1 MKRIG
6 LASLVSLVLVLIGF
20 SSVLGDIAWGKTAGE
35 VLAQFQGLQRGPREA
50 QLAEGAK
57 KEGKIVL
64 YGTTNIAVMQQLLDQ
79 FKKRYSFLQV
89 DNYRATTNRVY
100 AKVQAEAR
108 SGTHAVDVI
117 EISPDSAFKL
127 KQDHLLDPYRS
138 PIRKSILEGYTDKE
152 GYWTGYFHQ
161 VIALGYNSSNVKGNE
176 VPKTYDDLLNPSFKG
191 KMSLGTADQELFG
204 TLFEFWGK
212 EKTIDYFTKL
222 AKNAPTM
229 REGHTLQAQLLSAG
243 EFSISPW
250 VLGHNLAELKRKGAP
265 VETVLL
271 EPVLSTPKYVLLAK
285 HSAHP
290 HAAALLIDWML
301 SEGQEILVGKFG
313 RNATLP
319 GLKPLFPELVRPKYL
334 VVNPEKFGP
343 QYTDYTRWY
352 CEIFRH
358 C

>member
-6 LASLVSLVLVLIGF
+6 LAWLVSLGF
-20 SSVLGDIAWGKTAGE
+20 SLVFGDIVWGKTAGE
-35 VLAQFQGLQRGPREA
+35 SLAPFQGLQGAAREA
-50 QLAEGAK
+50 QLIEGAK
-57 KEGKIVL
+57 KEGRIVL

-100 AKVQAEAR
+100 TKIQAEAR
-108 SGTHAVDVI
+108 SGTHAVNVI

-127 KQDHLLDPYRS
+127 KQDLLLDPYLS
-138 PIRKSILEGYTDKE
+138 PIRKAILEGYTDKE

-161 VIALGYNSSNVKGNE
+161 VIALGYNSSNLKKNE
-176 VPKTYDDLLNPSFKG
+176 IPKTYDDLLNPSFKG

-204 TLFEFWGK
+204 TLLESWGK
-212 EKTIDYFTKL
+212 GKTIDYFTRL
-222 AKNAPTM
+222 AKNAPAM

-250 VLGHNLAELKRKGAP
+250 VLGHNIAELKRKGAP

-271 EPVLSTPKYVLLAK
+271 EPVLSAPKYVLLAK

-290 HAAALLIDWML
+290 HAAALLIDWIL
-301 SEGQEILVGKFG
+301 TEGQEILVGKFG

-319 GLKPLFPELVRPKYL
+319 GVKHLFPELVRSKYL
-334 VVNPEKFGP
+334 VVNPERFGP
-343 QYTDYTRWY
+343 QYADYIRWY

>member
-1 MKRIG
+1 MNRKQP
-6 LASLVSLVLVLIGF
+6 LLLF
-20 SSVLGDIAWGKTAGE
+20 SVACLLFYFVITDVALGKTAGE
-35 VLAQFQGLQRGPREA
+35 VLLPFGGLQGGARASQLVEA
-50 QLAEGAK
+50 AK
-57 KEGKIVL
+57 REGKIVL
-64 YGTTNIAVMQQLLDQ
+64 YGTTNIAVMQELLER
-79 FKKRYSFLQV
+79 FKKKYSFLQV

-100 AKVQAEAR
+100 AKVVAEAR

-127 KQDHLLDPYRS
+127 KQDHLLDPYLS
-138 PIRKSILEGYTDKE
+138 PVRKSILEGYTDKE

-161 VIALGYNSSNVKGNE
+161 VIALGYNTTNIKKTE
-176 VPKTYDDLLNPSFKG
+176 IPKTYEDLLNPSFKG
-191 KMSLGTADQELFG
+191 KLSLGTADQELFG
-204 TLFEFWGK
+204 TLLEFWGK
-212 EKTIDYFTKL
+212 EKTFAYFSHL
-222 AKNAPTM
+222 AKNAPAM

-243 EFSISPW
+243 EFVMAPW
-250 VLGHNLAELKRKGAP
+250 LLGHNLAELKRKGAP

-301 SEGQEILVGKFG
+301 SEGQEILVAKFG
-313 RNATLP
+313 RNSTAS
-319 GLKPLFPELVRPKYL
+319 GLKHLFPELVRSKYL

-343 QYTDYTRWY
+343 QYADYVRWY

>member
-1 MKRIG
+1 M
-6 LASLVSLVLVLIGF
+6 
-20 SSVLGDIAWGKTAGE
+20 
-35 VLAQFQGLQRGPREA
+35 QFQRLQGGAREA
-50 QLAEGAK
+50 ELVAAAK
-57 KEGKIVL
+57 RDGKLVL
-64 YGTTNIAVMQQLLDQ
+64 YGTTNIAVMQELLER
-79 FKKRYSFLQV
+79 FKKKYPFLQV

-100 AKVQAEAR
+100 AKVAAEAR

-127 KQDHLLDPYRS
+127 KQDHLLDPYLS
-138 PIRKSILEGYTDKE
+138 PVRKSILEGYTDKE

-161 VIALGYNSSNVKGNE
+161 VIALGYNTANVRKNE
-176 VPKTYDDLLNPSFKG
+176 VPKTYEDFLNPSYRG
-191 KMSLGTADQELFG
+191 KLSLGTADQELFG
-204 TLFEFWGK
+204 TLLEFWGK
-212 EKTIDYFTKL
+212 DKTLAYFNKL
-222 AKNAPTM
+222 AKNAPAM

-243 EFSISPW
+243 EFAIAPW
-250 VLGHNLAELKRKGAP
+250 LLGHNLAELKRKGAP

-290 HAAALLIDWML
+290 HAAALMIDWML

-313 RNATLP
+313 RNSTTP
-319 GLKPLFPELVRPKYL
+319 GLKHLFPELVRSKYL

-343 QYTDYTRWY
+343 QYADYVRWY

>member
-1 MKRIG
+1 VKRFG
-6 LASLVSLVLVLIGF
+6 LASLISLVLVLIVF
-20 SSVLGDIAWGKTAGE
+20 SFVLGDIVWGKTAGE
-35 VLAQFQGLQRGPREA
+35 VLAQLQGLQGDAREA

-64 YGTTNIAVMQQLLDQ
+64 YGTTNIAVMQELLER
-79 FKKRYSFLQV
+79 FKKKHSFLQV

-100 AKVQAEAR
+100 TKVQAEAR

-127 KQDHLLDPYRS
+127 KQDHLLDPYFS
-138 PIRKSILEGYTDKE
+138 PVRKSILESYTDKE

-161 VIALGYNSSNVKGNE
+161 VIALGYNTANVKKNE
-176 VPKTYDDLLNPSFKG
+176 IPKTYDDLLNPSFKR

-204 TLFEFWGK
+204 TLLEFWGK
-212 EKTIDYFTKL
+212 EKTFNYFNKL
-222 AKNAPTM
+222 AKNAPAM

-250 VLGHNLAELKRKGAP
+250 VLGHNLSELKRKGAP
-265 VETVLL
+265 VEIVLL
-271 EPVLSTPKYVLLAK
+271 EPVLSTPKYALLAK
-285 HSAHP
+285 HSPHP

-301 SEGQEILVGKFG
+301 SEGQEILVAKFG
-313 RNATLP
+313 RNSTTP
-319 GLKPLFPELVRPKYL
+319 GLKHLFPELVKSRYL

-343 QYTDYTRWY
+343 QYAGYVRWY

>member
-1 MKRIG
+1 MIRNRVT
-6 LASLVSLVLVLIGF
+6 SLLSTVFLLFIFFFAIS
-20 SSVLGDIAWGKTAGE
+20 DIARGKTAGE
-35 VLAQFQGLQRGPREA
+35 VLIQFQGLQGGVREA
-50 QLAEGAK
+50 QLVEAAK
-57 KEGKIVL
+57 RDGKIVL
-64 YGTTNIAVMQQLLDQ
+64 YGTTNIAVMQELLER

-100 AKVQAEAR
+100 AKVVAEAR

-127 KQDHLLDPYRS
+127 KQDHLLDPYLS
-138 PIRKSILEGYTDKE
+138 PIRKSVLEGYTDKE
-152 GYWTGYFHQ
+152 GFWTGYFHQ
-161 VIALGYNSSNVKGNE
+161 VIALGYNTANVKKNE
-176 VPKTYDDLLNPSFKG
+176 IPKTYEDLLNPSFKG
-191 KMSLGTADQELFG
+191 KLSLGTADQELFG
-204 TLFEFWGK
+204 TLLEFWGK
-212 EKTIDYFTKL
+212 EKTFAYFNKL
-222 AKNAPTM
+222 AKNTPAM

-313 RNATLP
+313 RNSTTL
-319 GLKPLFPELVRPKYL
+319 GLKHLFPELVKSKYL

-343 QYTDYTRWY
+343 QYTDYVRWY